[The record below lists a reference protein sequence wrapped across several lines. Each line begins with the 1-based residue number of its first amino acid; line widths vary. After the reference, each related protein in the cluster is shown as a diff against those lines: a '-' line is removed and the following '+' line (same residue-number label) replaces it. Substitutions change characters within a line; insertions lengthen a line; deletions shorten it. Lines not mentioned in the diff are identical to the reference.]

1 MNYKTDLKRLGSFTI
16 TGQMRVSDPCYK
28 PEVWCSGVLNTK
40 PGVWEAAVMVLDNE
54 VGDYA
59 LVKSNNGYGSGNYGV
74 VKVVGIEPTAEYAG
88 TAPTAEILCKVDL
101 PAYEKHCEMRANR
114 TALKKKMDKMVKDS
128 QELLV
133 YQTIAN
139 TNPEMAE
146 LLAAYR
152 ETLSA

>member
-1 MNYKTDLKRLGSFTI
+1 M
-16 TGQMRVSDPCYK
+16 
-28 PEVWCSGVLNTK
+28 
-40 PGVWEAAVMVLDNE
+40 
-54 VGDYA
+54 
-59 LVKSNNGYGSGNYGV
+59 
-74 VKVVGIEPTAEYAG
+74 VGIEPTAEYAG

-101 PAYEKHCEMRANR
+101 AAYEKRCEMRANR

>member
-1 MNYKTDLKRLGSFTI
+1 MAMNGYEEVASVKFVEGTNATEVYHFALYD
-16 TGQMRVSDPCYK
+16 RV
-28 PEVWCSGVLNTK
+28 V
-40 PGVWEAAVMVLDNE
+40 E

-59 LVKSNNGYGSGNYGV
+59 LVKSNNGYGASNYGVYGV
-74 VKVVGIEPTAEYAG
+74 VKVVGIEAAAEYSG
-88 TAPTAEILCKVDL
+88 DVPTAEIICKVDL
-101 PAYEKHCEMRANR
+101 SAYEKRREVRANR

>member
-1 MNYKTDLKRLGSFTI
+1 MVEYSGAVPT
-16 TGQMRVSDPCYK
+16 
-28 PEVWCSGVLNTK
+28 PE
-40 PGVWEAAVMVLDNE
+40 
-54 VGDYA
+54 
-59 LVKSNNGYGSGNYGV
+59 
-74 VKVVGIEPTAEYAG
+74 I
-88 TAPTAEILCKVDL
+88 ICKVDL
-101 PAYEKHCEMRANR
+101 SAYEKRCEVRANR

-128 QELLV
+128 QELLA

>member
-1 MNYKTDLKRLGSFTI
+1 MAMNGYEEVASVKFVEGTNATKVYHFALYD
-16 TGQMRVSDPCYK
+16 RV
-28 PEVWCSGVLNTK
+28 V
-40 PGVWEAAVMVLDNE
+40 E

-59 LVKSNNGYGSGNYGV
+59 LVKSNNGYGASNYGV
-74 VKVVGIEPTAEYAG
+74 VKVVGIEPAAEYAG

-101 PAYEKHCEMRANR
+101 AAYEKRCEMRANR

>member
-1 MNYKTDLKRLGSFTI
+1 MAMNGYEEVASVKFVEGTNTTKVYHFALYD
-16 TGQMRVSDPCYK
+16 RV
-28 PEVWCSGVLNTK
+28 V
-40 PGVWEAAVMVLDNE
+40 E

-74 VKVVGIEPTAEYAG
+74 VKVVGIEPTAEYVG

-101 PAYEKHCEMRANR
+101 AAYEKRCEMRSNR

>member
-1 MNYKTDLKRLGSFTI
+1 MAMNGYEEIASVKFIEGT
-16 TGQMRVSDPCYK
+16 
-28 PEVWCSGVLNTK
+28 NTTK
-40 PGVWEAAVMVLDNE
+40 VYHFALYNRAVE

-59 LVKSNNGYGSGNYGV
+59 LVKSNNGYGASNYGV
-74 VKVVGIEPTAEYAG
+74 VKVVGIEAAAEYVG

-101 PAYEKHCEMRANR
+101 SDYEKRCEMRANR
-114 TALKKKMDKMVKDS
+114 ATLKKKMDKMVKDS

-152 ETLSA
+152 ETLGA

>member
-1 MNYKTDLKRLGSFTI
+1 MAMNGYEEIASVKFIEGT
-16 TGQMRVSDPCYK
+16 
-28 PEVWCSGVLNTK
+28 NTTK
-40 PGVWEAAVMVLDNE
+40 VYHFALYNRTVE

-59 LVKSNNGYGSGNYGV
+59 LVKSNNGYGASNYGV
-74 VKVVGIEPTAEYAG
+74 VKVVGIEAAAEYVG

-101 PAYEKHCEMRANR
+101 SDYEKRCEMRANR
-114 TALKKKMDKMVKDS
+114 ATLKKKMDKMVKDS

-152 ETLSA
+152 ETLGA